1 MKFGAFPLRAN
12 GDTAPIGVQ
21 LSLPGP
27 ESPKC
32 RGTNSI
38 LVLAIMVLLRPI
50 NEQRHTDLA
59 HRG

>member
-1 MKFGAFPLRAN
+1 MKFGAFSLRVN

-38 LVLAIMVLLRPI
+38 LVLAIMVAPLLVVV
-50 NEQRHTDLA
+50 TVGLFLTF
-59 HRG
+59 

>member
-12 GDTAPIGVQ
+12 GDTVPIGVQ
-21 LSLPGP
+21 LSSPGP

-38 LVLAIMVLLRPI
+38 LVLLLMVAPLLVVV
-50 NEQRHTDLA
+50 TVGLFLTL
-59 HRG
+59 